1 MFSFVFWQIIKYFLY
16 MLLGFGLGKA
26 GRLPRETS
34 TVLSRLMLYLMLP
47 SAIFQSF
54 CQNFTIPYL
63 TEGLSLI
70 ALGLL
75 TSGLQIVAAT
85 VLGRR
90 LPRDTYT
97 QNVCIAILA
106 IPNTSYV
113 GTPLVLELFG
123 TKTLMQMM
131 LFTIPL
137 TVYCN
142 TEGYRLL
149 VGKEKADARAL
160 LNPVTVS
167 MLAGMAFGL
176 LEIPVPGLVT
186 EVLTGC
192 GNCVSPLAMILMG
205 SILSAFPMGG
215 IFRDKLIYF
224 IVFLRMIVMP
234 GVILLGATAFGLSG
248 EALLILT
255 VANTMPT
262 SMNAIVFPSS
272 IGKDC
277 RLGAGLATLSN
288 LVALVTI
295 PLFFYLFCGQ

>member
-1 MFSFVFWQIIKYFLY
+1 MFSFVFWQIVKYFLY

-34 TVLSRLMLYLMLP
+34 TVLSRLLLYLMLP

-149 VGKEKADARAL
+149 VGKEKSGRAGPAESGDGFHAGRHGVRPAGNPHARPCDRGADRVQQLCFA
-160 LNPVTVS
+160 
-167 MLAGMAFGL
+167 AGHDPDGKHSVRL
-176 LEIPVPGLVT
+176 PHGRDLPG
-186 EVLTGC
+186 
-192 GNCVSPLAMILMG
+192 
-205 SILSAFPMGG
+205 
-215 IFRDKLIYF
+215 
-224 IVFLRMIVMP
+224 
-234 GVILLGATAFGLSG
+234 
-248 EALLILT
+248 
-255 VANTMPT
+255 
-262 SMNAIVFPSS
+262 
-272 IGKDC
+272 
-277 RLGAGLATLSN
+277 
-288 LVALVTI
+288 
-295 PLFFYLFCGQ
+295 

>member
-1 MFSFVFWQIIKYFLY
+1 MFSFVFWQIVKYFLY

-34 TVLSRLMLYLMLP
+34 TVLSRLLLYLMLP

-54 CQNFTIPYL
+54 CRNFTIPYL
-63 TEGLSLI
+63 MEGLSLV

-75 TSGLQIVAAT
+75 TTGLQVVAAT
-85 VLGRR
+85 VLCRR
-90 LPRDTYT
+90 LHRDTYT

-123 TKTLMQMM
+123 AKTLMQMM
-131 LFTIPL
+131 LFTIPM
-137 TVYCN
+137 TIYCN

-149 VGKEKADARAL
+149 VGQKKADARAL
-160 LNPVTVS
+160 LNPVTLS
-167 MLAGMAFGL
+167 MVAGMVFGL
-176 LEIPVPGLVT
+176 LAIPMPDLVT

-192 GNCVSPLAMILMG
+192 SNCVSPLAMILMG
-205 SILSAFPMGG
+205 SILSAFPIGE

-224 IVFLRMIVMP
+224 IVFLRLIAIPAMTLMA
-234 GVILLGATAFGLSG
+234 ATAFGLSG

-255 VANTMPT
+255 IVNTMPT

-277 RLGAGLATLSN
+277 RLGAGLAALSN